1 MLIAL
6 KNKDFRFITKDTF
19 IEEISS
25 SKINDFTTK
34 IYLVSIDSKEG
45 LIPFKGLT
53 KEFLEKEFLDYE
65 NNQKIISFINRI
77 SSKKIFKKQ
86 FLNNI

>member
-6 KNKDFRFITKDTF
+6 KNKNFRFITKDTF

-65 NNQKIISFINRI
+65 NNQKIISFVNRI
-77 SSKKIFKKQ
+77 SSKKIFKK
-86 FLNNI
+86 

>member
-6 KNKDFRFITKDTF
+6 KNKNFRFLTKDTF

-34 IYLVSIDSKEG
+34 IYLVSVNSKEG
-45 LIPFKGLT
+45 LIPFKNLT
-53 KEFLEKEFLDYE
+53 KDFLEKEFLNYE

-77 SSKKIFKKQ
+77 SSKKIFKK
-86 FLNNI
+86 

>member
-6 KNKDFRFITKDTF
+6 KNKNFRFLSKDTF

-34 IYLVSIDSKEG
+34 IYLVSINSKEG

-53 KEFLEKEFLDYE
+53 KEFLEKEFLDYK

-77 SSKKIFKKQ
+77 SSKKIFKK
-86 FLNNI
+86 